1 MSLCNFAVDDLLIM
15 TLVVVMNLVV
25 IHSALATAHME
36 VSWKLMLLESTS
48 G

>member
-1 MSLCNFAVDDLLIM
+1 MYSFAVDKLLTM
-15 TLVVVMNLVV
+15 MLVV
-25 IHSALATAHME
+25 IMNLAVIRSALATAHME